1 LEWPASESCQRTAA
15 PTAPPPTTTAP
26 ARSTRLLASILPEGA
41 GRDRPA
47 RATTPRGDALRQNSG
62 VRALPLFR
70 AIRPEQWTKNLFVVA
85 PLLFGKAL
93 SSPLSLRQTGVAF
106 AAFCAASS
114 SIYLLNDLFDR
125 EADRLHPVKRC
136 RPIASGAVPVPAAAG
151 LALALLAAAAAGA
164 ALWAAP
170 ALVPIALYVALMAL
184 YSGLLKHVALL
195 DVLVIAGGFVLRVVA
210 GSRAAGVA
218 PSHWLLLC
226 TFFLALYLA
235 LGKRRGE
242 LVLAGGSARPALEA
256 VSVPLIESFESIAMA
271 VTIVCYTLYT
281 VAPETVSWFGNDRLL
296 LTVPFVVFGLFRWRL
311 LEARGGGEDP
321 TGDLYRDPALVAT
334 ILLWGGACAALIYAV
349 PS

>member
-1 LEWPASESCQRTAA
+1 V
-15 PTAPPPTTTAP
+15 
-26 ARSTRLLASILPEGA
+26 
-41 GRDRPA
+41 
-47 RATTPRGDALRQNSG
+47 TTP
-62 VRALPLFR
+62 PLVR

-93 SSPLSLRQTGVAF
+93 SQQASVLQNAVAF

-125 EADRLHPVKRC
+125 ESDRLHPVKRH
-136 RPIASGAVPVPAAAG
+136 RPIASGAVSAVAAAG
-151 LALALLAAAAAGA
+151 TALALLAAAVAAA
-164 ALWAAP
+164 VAWSLP
-170 ALVPIALYVALMAL
+170 ALVPMALYVALMAL
-184 YSGLLKHVALL
+184 YSGLLKRVALL

-242 LVLAGGSARPALEA
+242 LVLSGGTARRSL
-256 VSVPLIESFESIAMA
+256 SDVPVPMIESFENIAMA

-281 VAPETVSWFGNDRLL
+281 VAPETVGWFGNDRLL

-321 TGDLYRDPALVAT
+321 TGDLYRDPALVVT
-334 ILLWGGACAALIYAV
+334 IVLWGVACAVLIYGV
-349 PS
+349 RP